1 MANEEYHKN
10 LKDMEGD
17 YKVLVNE
24 YIMTNKNID
33 YYSKNILKNAKEMS
47 FQSLEAYNNK
57 EINYIE
63 YLSIISKS
71 FEIERNYLNLILE
84 NNQSVLKLEYFL
96 NK

>member
-1 MANEEYHKN
+1 
-10 LKDMEGD
+10 
-17 YKVLVNE
+17 
-24 YIMTNKNID
+24 MTNKNID

-84 NNQSVLKLEYFL
+84 NNQAVLKLEYFL